1 MFLLNLPACFGECCF
16 YNFLEAFCM
25 AENTN
30 EKNESVAQPEVIWN
44 DSNMK
49 SLYVNATNVVGG
61 REEIMMLLGLNQA
74 WNMNQGKVKVDI
86 AERVVMTPY
95 TAKRLAVML
104 AATLKAYEAKFGT
117 IDIGLSKKE

>member
-1 MFLLNLPACFGECCF
+1 MP
-16 YNFLEAFCM
+16 
-25 AENTN
+25 ENKKVQN
-30 EKNESVAQPEVIWN
+30 EQPEVVWN

-74 WNMNQGKVKVDI
+74 WSMGQGKVNVDI

-95 TAKRLAVML
+95 TAKRLAIML
-104 AATLKAYEAKFGT
+104 AATLKAYEAKFGA
-117 IDIGLSKKE
+117 IDIGVQTDASKAPAAKPAAKKA

>member
-1 MFLLNLPACFGECCF
+1 
-16 YNFLEAFCM
+16 M
-25 AENTN
+25 AE
-30 EKNESVAQPEVIWN
+30 EKKNAQPEVVWN

-74 WNMNQGKVKVDI
+74 WNMELSKVNVEI

-95 TAKRLAVML
+95 TAKRLAIML
-104 AATLKAYEAKFGT
+104 GATLKAYEAKFGA
-117 IDIGLSKKE
+117 IDIGVPTKKAK

>member
-1 MFLLNLPACFGECCF
+1 
-16 YNFLEAFCM
+16 M

-30 EKNESVAQPEVIWN
+30 EKNESVAQPEVVWN

-95 TAKRLAVML
+95 TAKRLAIML
-104 AATLKAYEAKFGT
+104 SATLKAYEAKFGQ
-117 IDIGLSKKE
+117 IDIGLQKKD

>member
-1 MFLLNLPACFGECCF
+1 M
-16 YNFLEAFCM
+16 
-25 AENTN
+25 
-30 EKNESVAQPEVIWN
+30 VWN

-74 WNMNQGKVKVDI
+74 WNMEQSKVNVEI

-95 TAKRLAVML
+95 TAKRLAIML
-104 AATLKAYEAKFGT
+104 GATLKAYEAKFGA
-117 IDIGLSKKE
+117 IDIGVPTKKAK

>member
-1 MFLLNLPACFGECCF
+1 
-16 YNFLEAFCM
+16 M
-25 AENTN
+25 AE
-30 EKNESVAQPEVIWN
+30 EKKNAQPEVVWH

-74 WNMNQGKVKVDI
+74 WNMEQSKVNVEI

-95 TAKRLAVML
+95 TAKRLAIML
-104 AATLKAYEAKFGT
+104 GATLKAYEAKFGA
-117 IDIGLSKKE
+117 IDIGVPTKKAK

>member
-1 MFLLNLPACFGECCF
+1 
-16 YNFLEAFCM
+16 M
-25 AENTN
+25 AE
-30 EKNESVAQPEVIWN
+30 EKKNAQPEVVWN

-74 WNMNQGKVKVDI
+74 WNMEQSKVNVEI

-95 TAKRLAVML
+95 TAKRLAIML
-104 AATLKAYEAKFGT
+104 GATLQAYEAKFGA
-117 IDIGLSKKE
+117 IDIGVPTKKTK

>member
-1 MFLLNLPACFGECCF
+1 
-16 YNFLEAFCM
+16 M

-30 EKNESVAQPEVIWN
+30 AKTESEAQPEVVWN

-49 SLYVNATNVVGG
+49 SLYVNATNVLGG

-95 TAKRLAVML
+95 TAKRLAIML
-104 AATLKAYEAKFGT
+104 SATLKAYEAKFGT

>member
-1 MFLLNLPACFGECCF
+1 
-16 YNFLEAFCM
+16 M
-25 AENTN
+25 AE
-30 EKNESVAQPEVIWN
+30 EKKNAQPEVVWN

-74 WNMNQGKVKVDI
+74 WNMEQSKVNVEI

-95 TAKRLAVML
+95 TAKRLAIML
-104 AATLKAYEAKFGT
+104 GATLKAYEAKFGA
-117 IDIGLSKKE
+117 IDIGVPTKKAK